1 MDNYSEITASAETD
15 FDHSAGFDPSVSQ
28 SKSSHFVT
36 KSPAINKKQGYYET
50 QNIYRDILFK
60 LHEYQSTE
68 MGCNDCNMAGII

>member
-36 KSPAINKKQGYYET
+36 KSPAM
-50 QNIYRDILFK
+50 YRGLESGNVKNPIPDFRFGLLGF
-60 LHEYQSTE
+60 
-68 MGCNDCNMAGII
+68 

>member
-36 KSPAINKKQGYYET
+36 KSPAIYSKMGAISQILDQKSFFWNRDWVMTNQGGS
-50 QNIYRDILFK
+50 
-60 LHEYQSTE
+60 HP
-68 MGCNDCNMAGII
+68 G